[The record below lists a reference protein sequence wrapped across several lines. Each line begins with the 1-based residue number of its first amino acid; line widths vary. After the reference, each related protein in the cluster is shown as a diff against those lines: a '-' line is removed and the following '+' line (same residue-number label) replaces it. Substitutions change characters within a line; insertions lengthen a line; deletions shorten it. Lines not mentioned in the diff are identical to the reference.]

1 MNDRP
6 DPVERDRA
14 ARRSDE
20 QRAVDAIARHLRWHH
35 EAGGKGLTLEEV
47 HAKVATTR
55 YGTDATRRR
64 LQTLVDAG
72 RAHKVVVD
80 QVAIWRHG
88 TESLPDE
95 PETTADRV
103 LEAVKTWPTWAEL
116 EAAVGLRGFDLG
128 EITTPLEREGRLVRR
143 MTFRTPGV
151 MAWLPTADA
160 GKALTPR
167 ELQVLLHLEA
177 LPTTDAPIPVLRG
190 EATDLEGWTS
200 VTATRERLQFTHS
213 AWSYVTGNGALGA
226 ELRARTLGGPLLE
239 RRGATTA
246 AQIRLTA
253 WSRQLLAELRER
265 GLLLTPCTTSAVAG
279 GTDERE
285 LEQPSVGESDD
296 VAGDGLVQPPPLDPP
311 RVDAPVVVGDASN
324 SGREGTDED
333 GVAGDDTPTDPDRI
347 DDDLTD
353 PNRIDQRHDPDADG
367 FVDVT
372 RWGLDDDGRVTDRPQ
387 LNIGG
392 DVEYQILDGAAV
404 ARNLEAVRQAV
415 REQLEVGGDAEAGD
429 DTLDDYGRLNIGRD
443 VEFLQDEPEL
453 TLADWPDVDTNTD
466 TDAGT
471 DPRPLH
477 VDVDE
482 WLDPVGSIDAQRWAD
497 AFVARHEDFDRDEA
511 VGWFSNAIMAGMDEG
526 IRRGLPTIQA
536 AISGAE
542 SRLMDEIGR
551 LRVGLRGLRYDAAEE
566 ATRAAEEATRAGREG
581 AQLLAALLANDLQ
594 KLGASLAGLEQRLR
608 AVDDLGRRVELLAVT
623 LDRVERHV
631 EELRAR
637 PPVADAFRR
646 LLEVA

>member
-1 MNDRP
+1 LGRATTSPATAWCSPLRSTRP
-6 DPVERDRA
+6 GSTTPSSSATRPTPA
-14 ARRSDE
+14 
-20 QRAVDAIARHLRWHH
+20 
-35 EAGGKGLTLEEV
+35 GKGRTRT
-47 HAKVATTR
+47 ASPATTPPP
-55 YGTDATRRR
+55 TD
-64 LQTLVDAG
+64 
-72 RAHKVVVD
+72 
-80 QVAIWRHG
+80 
-88 TESLPDE
+88 PD
-95 PETTADRV
+95 R
-103 LEAVKTWPTWAEL
+103 
-116 EAAVGLRGFDLG
+116 
-128 EITTPLEREGRLVRR
+128 
-143 MTFRTPGV
+143 
-151 MAWLPTADA
+151 
-160 GKALTPR
+160 
-167 ELQVLLHLEA
+167 
-177 LPTTDAPIPVLRG
+177 
-190 EATDLEGWTS
+190 
-200 VTATRERLQFTHS
+200 
-213 AWSYVTGNGALGA
+213 
-226 ELRARTLGGPLLE
+226 
-239 RRGATTA
+239 
-246 AQIRLTA
+246 IRLTA

-311 RVDAPVVVGDASN
+311 RVDDPVVVGDASN

-372 RWGLDDDGRVTDRPQ
+372 RWGLDDDGRLTDRPQ

-453 TLADWPDVDTNTD
+453 TTDTGNSEKSDGDVVFEVRRCALCGCTDDLACEGGCSWAEVFVFDDEDHLVCSACLTRARVARSALYFDADQVDTIG
-466 TDAGT
+466 A
-471 DPRPLH
+471 
-477 VDVDE
+477 
-482 WLDPVGSIDAQRWAD
+482 I
-497 AFVARHEDFDRDEA
+497 EA
-511 VGWFSNAIMAGMDEG
+511 L
-526 IRRGLPTIQA
+526 R
-536 AISGAE
+536 AE
-542 SRLMDEIGR
+542 
-551 LRVGLRGLRYDAAEE
+551 VRGLRHD
-566 ATRAAEEATRAGREG
+566 AAEEATRAGREG

-608 AVDDLGRRVELLAVT
+608 VVDELGRRVELLAVT